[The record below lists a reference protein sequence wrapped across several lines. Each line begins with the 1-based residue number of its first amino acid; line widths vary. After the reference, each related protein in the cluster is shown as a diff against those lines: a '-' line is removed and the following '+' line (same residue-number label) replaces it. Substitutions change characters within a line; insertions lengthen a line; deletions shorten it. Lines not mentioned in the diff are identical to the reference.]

1 MKSKNSTKRPKM
13 LLNQGLLTA
22 LGSAVAATQ
31 AEGAVLSVGP
41 VTATN
46 GFDTVDVAT
55 TAVLTLEHSRNVN
68 FATSSSYIVSGTFP
82 SKGDLPPGFNPG
94 STFSG
99 SVSGTWMTPGNIYT
113 ASKNRRGVVSPLA
126 GQAIGSAL
134 RGTAAF
140 PVGAA
145 QFNASNPAS
154 VYLKTS
160 SSGSGANVY
169 AGGGAIIGSDNYIPV
184 KFTLDGG
191 ASTLYGLAH
200 VKFDVFD
207 AGSKGYTKLLNFWY
221 SDNGSEV
228 RWDGSQLL
236 EVSSIPEPGSL
247 VSTAMLL
254 GLAAFVRKR
263 HQRPDAQ
270 SLGALAAGVGG
281 LIARENESAA

>member
-41 VTATN
+41 LTATK
-46 GFDTVDVAT
+46 GSATVDVET
-55 TAVLTLEHSRNVN
+55 TAVLTLEHYRNI
-68 FATSSSYIVSGTFP
+68 TYGSSSSYRTSGTFS
-82 SKGDLPPGFNPG
+82 SKADLPPGFNPG

-99 SVSGTWMTPGNIYT
+99 SVSGSWMTPGDIYT
-113 ASKNRRGVVSPLA
+113 ASKNRRGVVSPLG

-134 RGTAAF
+134 RGTGAF

-145 QFNASNPAS
+145 QFNALNPAS
-154 VYLKTS
+154 AYQATS
-160 SSGSGANVY
+160 NSGSGPYVKS
-169 AGGGAIIGSDNYIPV
+169 GGGAIIGSNNYIPV

-191 ASTLYGLAH
+191 ASTLYGLAQ
-200 VKFDVFD
+200 VEFNETANSGV
-207 AGSKGYTKLLNFWY
+207 GYTKLLNFWY

-263 HQRPDAQ
+263 HQRTDGQ

>member
-1 MKSKNSTKRPKM
+1 M

-41 VTATN
+41 VTATK
-46 GFDTVDVAT
+46 GFATVYVET
-55 TAVLTLEHSRNVN
+55 TAVLTLDHSKNVN
-68 FATSSSYIVSGTFP
+68 IGTYSSLP
-82 SKGDLPPGFNPG
+82 S
-94 STFSG
+94 
-99 SVSGTWMTPGNIYT
+99 MTYT
-113 ASKNRRGVVSPLA
+113 RSQSLRGAVSPRA

-134 RGTAAF
+134 RGTAAFPAAPPEF

-154 VYLKTS
+154 VYLETS
-160 SSGSGANVY
+160 SSGSGASF
-169 AGGGAIIGSDNYIPV
+169 AFGGGAQIGPNNYIPV

-200 VKFDVFD
+200 VEFNVF
-207 AGSKGYTKLLNFWY
+207 ALKGGYTKLLNFWY
-221 SDNGSEV
+221 SDNGSEI

-263 HQRPDAQ
+263 HRRTDAQ

>member
-41 VTATN
+41 VTATK
-46 GFDTVDVAT
+46 GSATVYVET
-55 TAVLTLEHSRNVN
+55 TAVLTLDH
-68 FATSSSYIVSGTFP
+68 
-82 SKGDLPPGFNPG
+82 
-94 STFSG
+94 
-99 SVSGTWMTPGNIYT
+99 
-113 ASKNRRGVVSPLA
+113 SKNVTIGTYSSNASMTYTVSQSLRGAVSPRA

-134 RGTAAF
+134 RGTAAFPAAPPEF

-154 VYLKTS
+154 VYLTTF
-160 SSGSGANVY
+160 SSGSGASF
-169 AGGGAIIGSDNYIPV
+169 AFGGGSQIGPNNYIPV

-200 VKFDVFD
+200 VKFDLFD
-207 AGSKGYTKLLNFWY
+207 AGGVGYTQLLNFWY

-228 RWDGSQLL
+228 RWDGFQLL

-254 GLAAFVRKR
+254 GLGAFVRKR
-263 HQRPDAQ
+263 HRRTDAQ

>member
-1 MKSKNSTKRPKM
+1 M

-46 GFDTVDVAT
+46 GSATVYVAT

-68 FATSSSYIVSGTFP
+68 LATSSSYRTSGTFP
-82 SKGDLPPGFNPG
+82 SKDDLPPGFNTG
-94 STFSG
+94 STFSGG

-113 ASKNRRGVVSPLA
+113 ASKDRKGVVSPLA

-134 RGTAAF
+134 RGTGAF
-140 PVGAA
+140 PVGAV

-154 VYLKTS
+154 AYLATS